1 MVINLPPELGE
12 VLNILGFD
20 WPMSNEDQL
29 FEMGQGWMEVA
40 GEIDAKVQEAAQ
52 NAQRAWA
59 ENVGQ
64 SIDAFKDWWEAEDSP
79 AEALRTAVLGANLGG
94 AALMI
99 CAGIVLALKIAVI
112 VQLVLLAIQIAAA
125 IAAAAATLGIAGA
138 ALPAIYAIG
147 RKILSNILQE
157 VVMRLALG

>member
-29 FEMGQGWMEVA
+29 FEMGQEWMNVA
-40 GEIDAKVQEAAQ
+40 GQIGDKLQEAAQ
-52 NAQRAWA
+52 DAQRTWT
-59 ENVGQ
+59 ENTGDSVE
-64 SIDAFKDWWEAEDSP
+64 AFREWWEAEDSP
-79 AEALRTAVLGANLGG
+79 AEALSTAVTGANLGG

-125 IAAAAATLGIAGA
+125 IAAAAATLGIASA
-138 ALPAIYAIG
+138 ALPAIYALG
-147 RKILSNILQE
+147 RKIIGDIIQE
-157 VVMRLALG
+157 VIMRLAMG

>member
-29 FEMGQGWMEVA
+29 FEMGQGWMDVA
-40 GEIDAKVQEAAQ
+40 GEIDSKLQEAAES
-52 NAQRAWA
+52 AQQAWA
-59 ENVGQ
+59 ENMGQ
-64 SIDAFKDWWEAEDSP
+64 SIDAFKEWWEADDSP

-112 VQLVLLAIQIAAA
+112 VQLILLAIQIAAA
-125 IAAAAATLGIAGA
+125 IAAAAATLGIASA
-138 ALPAIYAIG
+138 ALPVIYALG
-147 RKILSNILQE
+147 RKILANILQE

>member
-12 VLNILGFD
+12 ILNILGFD

-29 FEMGQGWMEVA
+29 FEMGQEWMNVA
-40 GEIDAKVQEAAQ
+40 GRIDEQLQEAARS
-52 NAQRAWA
+52 AQRAWA
-59 ENVGQ
+59 ENMGE
-64 SIDAFKDWWEAEDSP
+64 SIDAFQQWWEAEDSP
-79 AEALRTAVLGANLGG
+79 AQALSKAAVGANLGG

-125 IAAAAATLGIAGA
+125 IAAAAATFGIASA
-138 ALPAIYAIG
+138 ALPGIYALG
-147 RKILSNILQE
+147 RKILAEILQE
-157 VVMRLALG
+157 VVMQLALG

>member
-40 GEIDAKVQEAAQ
+40 GEIDTKLQEAAES
-52 NAQRAWA
+52 AQQAWA
-59 ENVGQ
+59 ENMGQ
-64 SIDAFKDWWEAEDSP
+64 SIDAFKEWWEADDSP

-112 VQLVLLAIQIAAA
+112 VQLILLAIQIAAA